1 MRKTFNFSFYDLC
14 VSFLTFPG
22 QTKSF
27 FFKKKDIYFIKFNG
41 FMVYSNNVPSGIHEA
56 DKISAKLHGE
66 N

>member
-41 FMVYSNNVPSGIHEA
+41 FMVYSKQCA
-56 DKISAKLHGE
+56 LWDT
-66 N
+66 